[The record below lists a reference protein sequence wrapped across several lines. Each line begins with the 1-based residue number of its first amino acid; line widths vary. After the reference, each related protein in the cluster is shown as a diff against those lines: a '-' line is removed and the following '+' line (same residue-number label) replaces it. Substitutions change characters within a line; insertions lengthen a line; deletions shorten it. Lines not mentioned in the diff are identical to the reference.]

1 MRILHL
7 LGAEEDTGGILS
19 VIRALRA
26 VTAQRDCEHFVW
38 ANRAYQE
45 TRQPALAYCYSR
57 YLVAESPSHLK
68 LLWGAVRALG
78 ELKALCRRER
88 FDVLHAHSRGALL
101 VAVGVA
107 ALWRRPALFTN
118 HAYARRLGLYR
129 WAARRPR
136 LYTSV
141 LTPNMARHYGL
152 SLAAPRLAVISECC
166 AERFFTEPLSAPR
179 LQPAAGAAVRLA
191 GLGNIVRWKNWHLLL
206 AALERLA
213 GPERARLEFHHWGP
227 TPNTPDCRAYAR
239 ELQQRARQLDGQPRG
254 VFHGPSLA
262 VAPLLREADWFVLP
276 STNEPCSVA
285 LIEAL
290 ALGVPA
296 IASASGGNVDI
307 IQPGATGLLFE
318 PDNAADLAQKLR
330 QVLNGV
336 PGLVSPAE
344 RRQSVRSRS
353 ASAVAGQF
361 LKLYQQVAPPS
372 QNSP

>member
-19 VIRALRA
+19 VIRGLHTVGAEHGCR
-26 VTAQRDCEHFVW
+26 HFVW
-38 ANRAYQE
+38 VNHAYKE
-45 TRQPALAYCYSR
+45 TRQPALTYCYSLG
-57 YLVAESPSHLK
+57 LVAESPSHLK
-68 LLWGAVRALG
+68 LLWGAARALG
-78 ELKALCRRER
+78 ELRGLCRRER
-88 FDVLHAHSRGALL
+88 FDVLHGHSRGALL

-107 ALWRRPALFTN
+107 ALGRWPALFTN

-129 WAARRPR
+129 WAARRSR

-152 SLAAPRLAVISECC
+152 SLGAPRLAVISECC

-179 LQPAAGAAVRLA
+179 HPPAAEAPVRLV
-191 GLGNIVRWKNWHLLL
+191 GLGNVVRWKNWHLLL
-206 AALERLA
+206 EALGRLA
-213 GPERARLEFHHWGP
+213 GPERRRLEFHHWGP
-227 TPNTPDCRAYAR
+227 TPNAADCLAYAG
-239 ELQQRARQLDGQPRG
+239 ELQQRAGELDGQPRC

-262 VAPLLREADWFVLP
+262 VEAALREADWFVLP

-307 IQPGATGLLFE
+307 VQPGVTGLLFE

-330 QVLNGV
+330 QALAGV
-336 PGLVSPAE
+336 PGLASPAE
-344 RRQSVRSRS
+344 RRQSVRARG
-353 ASAVAGQF
+353 ASAVAGQY
-361 LKLYQQVAPPS
+361 LKLYQEIAPPT

>member
-1 MRILHL
+1 MKILHL

-26 VTAQRDCEHFVW
+26 VTAERGCQHFVW
-38 ANRAYQE
+38 VNRTYQE
-45 TRQPALAYCYSR
+45 TRQPALDYYYSR
-57 YLVAESPSHLK
+57 CLIAESPSHFK
-68 LLWGAVRALG
+68 LLWSAAKALA
-78 ELKALCRRER
+78 ELRGLCRRER

-107 ALWRRPALFTN
+107 ALWRQPALFTN

-129 WAARRPR
+129 WAARRSR

-166 AERFFTEPLSAPR
+166 ADSLFTEPLSAPGR
-179 LQPAAGAAVRLA
+179 WPAPGAAVRLV
-191 GLGNIVRWKNWHLLL
+191 GLGNIIRWKNWHLLL
-206 AALERLA
+206 DALERLPE
-213 GPERARLEFHHWGP
+213 PERARLEFHHWGP
-227 TPNTPDCRAYAR
+227 TPNTPECLAYAR
-239 ELQQRARQLDGQPRG
+239 ELQQRARPTDGSRRCT
-254 VFHGPSLA
+254 FHGPSLA

-290 ALGVPA
+290 ALGLPA
-296 IASASGGNVDI
+296 LASASGGNVDI
-307 IQPGATGLLFE
+307 IQAGATGLLFE
-318 PDNAADLAQKLR
+318 PDNATDLAQKLR
-330 QVLNGV
+330 ELLRGV

-353 ASAVAGQF
+353 ASAVAEQF
-361 LKLYQQVAPPS
+361 LKLYQQLAPAT